1 MGKAIV
7 SALDEARYRAVSI
20 VARNAKT
27 GGLLAEKY
35 GYRWFPEIPQGGRF
49 EVLINASPVGMFP
62 DTQSC
67 PFSEKQVRDAEIV
80 IDSVANPVQTQLIRT
95 AVTLKKAY
103 VTGFDITIIQSIE
116 QFHMYTHFRP
126 N

>member
-1 MGKAIV
+1 
-7 SALDEARYRAVSI
+7 
-20 VARNAKT
+20 
-27 GGLLAEKY
+27 LAEEY
-35 GYRWFPEIPQGGRF
+35 GYRWFPETSQEDRF

-67 PFSEKQVRDAEIV
+67 PFSEKLVREAEVV

-95 AVTLKKAY
+95 AVTLMRAY

-116 QFHMYTHFRP
+116 QFHMYTGVLPDELTLKAAREFVQASI
-126 N
+126 